1 MSRRIF
7 KWTDF
12 QLDKL
17 NKVKT
22 ILEDLKDY
30 KPLTLRQV
38 YYQLVGKGFIENS
51 VSQYTMLS
59 NLLKWARIEGHISW
73 EDIEDRVRAFHDL
86 TGWDRSETFVKASLN
101 HFLTGYKRDLLQTQD
116 KFIEVWIEKDALSSV
131 FTRVAGKYTIP
142 VIVCRG
148 FSSVSFLNDFRER
161 VETHEGKAPVM
172 LYFGDFDPSGM
183 EMLEAMKT
191 TLKDEFGINGIEFK
205 RVALKKE
212 DIFTY
217 KLPHN
222 PDALKKKDT
231 RAKKHVEAYGEL
243 AVELDALRPDILEE
257 KIKNGIEVELDID
270 LFNIE
275 VGIQD
280 EEAHKLKQMK
290 AKAERF
296 FRKELGRWKT

>member
-243 AVELDALRPDILEE
+243 AVELDALRPDILEG